1 MPCWSGR
8 APRPSA
14 RHDLHPCR
22 GAHLRRV
29 RRPRLA
35 RRPLIPT
42 HHNRKE
48 IDTTRLASGL
58 PKGDG
63 NGLDSLA
70 RQLID
75 EPTSVHVIVALV
87 DCKKITTD
95 TDTGDVEP
103 TARVRR
109 IEVISDEDKDLAAK
123 MLRSSLEKRTGK
135 TVLPFDLEEDIRAA
149 FGNFD
154 PKTGEVL
161 D

>member
-1 MPCWSGR
+1 M
-8 APRPSA
+8 
-14 RHDLHPCR
+14 
-22 GAHLRRV
+22 
-29 RRPRLA
+29 
-35 RRPLIPT
+35 
-42 HHNRKE
+42 
-48 IDTTRLASGL
+48 TRLASGL

-109 IEVISDEDKDLAAK
+109 IEVINDADKDLAAK
-123 MLRSSLEKRTGK
+123 MLRRSLEKRTGK

-154 PKTGEVL
+154 PKTGEIL
-161 D
+161 GD

>member
-1 MPCWSGR
+1 M
-8 APRPSA
+8 
-14 RHDLHPCR
+14 
-22 GAHLRRV
+22 
-29 RRPRLA
+29 
-35 RRPLIPT
+35 
-42 HHNRKE
+42 
-48 IDTTRLASGL
+48 TRLASGL

-75 EPTSVHVIVALV
+75 EPASVHVIVALV

-123 MLRSSLEKRTGK
+123 MLRRSLEKRTGK
-135 TVLPFDLEEDIRAA
+135 TVLPFDLEEDLRAA
-149 FGNFD
+149 FQNFD

>member
-1 MPCWSGR
+1 M
-8 APRPSA
+8 
-14 RHDLHPCR
+14 
-22 GAHLRRV
+22 
-29 RRPRLA
+29 
-35 RRPLIPT
+35 
-42 HHNRKE
+42 
-48 IDTTRLASGL
+48 TRLASGL

-70 RQLID
+70 RQLVD
-75 EPTSVHVIVALV
+75 EPANVHVVVALI
-87 DCKKITTD
+87 DCKRITTD
-95 TDTGDVEP
+95 IDTGDVEP

-123 MLRSSLEKRTGK
+123 MLRRSLEKRTGK